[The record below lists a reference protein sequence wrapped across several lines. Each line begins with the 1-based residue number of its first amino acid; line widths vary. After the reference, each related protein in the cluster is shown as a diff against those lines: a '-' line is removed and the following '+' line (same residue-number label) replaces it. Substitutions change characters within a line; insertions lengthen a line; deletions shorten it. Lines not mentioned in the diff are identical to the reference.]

1 MTVLDFV
8 SNYEQL
14 TNPELKEKFLSS
26 NLKVKSYLPVTQKI
40 FLAETICKHSMW
52 DKDEKCI
59 EINSPVR
66 SILTAR
72 AIISAYTDL
81 TGTTE
86 CLDATNMMHSPA
98 LG

>member
-40 FLAETICKHSMW
+40 FLAETICNPYFNQGVPM
-52 DKDEKCI
+52 
-59 EINSPVR
+59 
-66 SILTAR
+66 
-72 AIISAYTDL
+72 SAYVRFGFASEWENTVL
-81 TGTTE
+81 SY
-86 CLDATNMMHSPA
+86 L
-98 LG
+98 

>member
-66 SILTAR
+66 FYLSLSRLLLTPYESVSR
-72 AIISAYTDL
+72 L
-81 TGTTE
+81 
-86 CLDATNMMHSPA
+86 SPR
-98 LG
+98 